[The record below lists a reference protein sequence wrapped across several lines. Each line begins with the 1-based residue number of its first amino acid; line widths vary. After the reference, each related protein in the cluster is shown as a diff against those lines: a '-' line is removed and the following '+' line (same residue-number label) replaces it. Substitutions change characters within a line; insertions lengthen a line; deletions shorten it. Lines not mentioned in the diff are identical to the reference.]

1 MAVKAIPDG
10 YHSMTPYLII
20 DGAAKAIEFYTKAFG
35 ATELLRLPGPG
46 GKLGHAE
53 IKIGDSILMMADE
66 MPEMGYRG
74 PKALGGSPVGILL
87 YVDDVAR
94 TFEKAVV
101 AGAMVDRPIQDQFY
115 GDRNGSVIDPFG
127 YKWTI
132 STHVEDVPPE
142 EMQRRV
148 AALHGEKPQGL

>member
-46 GKLGHAE
+46 GKLGNAE

-66 MPEMGYRG
+66 MPDMGYRG

-87 YVDDVAR
+87 YVADVAR

-101 AGAMVDRPIQDQFY
+101 AGAM
-115 GDRNGSVIDPFG
+115 
-127 YKWTI
+127 
-132 STHVEDVPPE
+132 
-142 EMQRRV
+142 
-148 AALHGEKPQGL
+148 